1 MGEVVGVGSGGVK
14 VSIPIYTTDGVRSKL
29 SREDIQALL
38 VRFRNNDWGDGGTH
52 TEDRESNLQ
61 SLKNGGTV
69 YASYKIRD
77 LCVYVIMN
85 VGVEINIMLSSEY

>member
-1 MGEVVGVGSGGVK
+1 MGKVVGIDAGGVK
-14 VSIPIYTTDGVRSKL
+14 VSIPIYTTDGVSSKL

-77 LCVYVIMN
+77 VCVYVIMN